1 MASPPPEKVTTN
13 SVQIRCWLTR
23 ERESERWGTHAS
35 WEASPV
41 TTSYCVVP
49 IWGCMS
55 CYRRHFGAAEN
66 RVRVMGAGDL
76 GLRTANHP
84 QEVARATSLE
94 H

>member
-1 MASPPPEKVTTN
+1 MN
-13 SVQIRCWLTR
+13 
-23 ERESERWGTHAS
+23 
-35 WEASPV
+35 
-41 TTSYCVVP
+41 
-49 IWGCMS
+49 